1 MRYCDQLVGKTN
13 YSNFRYFKNK
23 TFKRNPGGANFIS
36 KSSNGA
42 YDGVG
47 YVWGIPLIW
56 GGGGE
61 AKLVKIADFKKN
73 CFIFK
78 DHVREGYVCF
88 ANM

>member
-1 MRYCDQLVGKTN
+1 MRYCDQLVSKTN

-47 YVWGIPLIW
+47 YVWGIPLVW
-56 GGGGE
+56 GGVA
-61 AKLVKIADFKKN
+61 AKLVKIVDFKKIYL
-73 CFIFK
+73 IFK
-78 DHVREGYVCF
+78 DTVRGGYVPF